1 MRQEVLLPQNKSEQG
16 VFIFYEY
23 KQQQIFFIFTFEMI
37 KKKTKGVCKIS
48 IRVNSLA
55 TTISEKHFSIR

>member
-37 KKKTKGVCKIS
+37 KKKPKVSVK
-48 IRVNSLA
+48 
-55 TTISEKHFSIR
+55 

>member
-23 KQQQIFFIFTFEMI
+23 KQQQIYFIITFEMI
-37 KKKTKGVCKIS
+37 KKNKGVCKIS